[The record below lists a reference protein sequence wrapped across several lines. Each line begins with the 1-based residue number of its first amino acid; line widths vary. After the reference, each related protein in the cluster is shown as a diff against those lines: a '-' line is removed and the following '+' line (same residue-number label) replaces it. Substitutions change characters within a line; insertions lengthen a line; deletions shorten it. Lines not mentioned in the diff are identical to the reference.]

1 VCQKGVIMVR
11 KIVETVPDEMLK
23 HDLEKYRQKA
33 IELGATDAKI
43 ITTDMVVVDERVR
56 AKCIVPLCRRYGTN
70 ANCPPHTMD
79 LEMVRK
85 IVNKFHHAIFIKL
98 ELPSELIAGAEA
110 WGNKGSGA
118 LWAPA
123 QRKMREEIMTEIE
136 GGAFYDGYHLAMG
149 IAGGTCAI
157 DICADTFAT
166 EGCVALLGKG
176 CLHSLKARCS
186 PESLGIDVFTMGARV
201 GWDIYPM
208 GKSTSPSEVPYGV
221 ILGLVFI
228 Y

>member
-1 VCQKGVIMVR
+1 MVR
-11 KIVETVPDEMLK
+11 KIVETVPEETLK

-43 ITTDMVVVDERVR
+43 ITTDMVVVDARVR
-56 AKCIVPLCRRYGTN
+56 VKCIIPLCRRYGTN
-70 ANCPPHTMD
+70 ANCPPSTMD
-79 LEMVRK
+79 LAMVREMVS
-85 IVNKFHHAIFIKL
+85 NFHYAIFTKL
-98 ELPSELIAGAEA
+98 DVPPELIAGAEA
-110 WGNKGSGA
+110 WGKGSGA

-123 QRKMREEIMTEIE
+123 QRKMRDEIISQIE
-136 GGAFYDGYHLAMG
+136 GGAFYDGYYLAVG
-149 IAGGTCAI
+149 LAGGTCAI

-166 EGCVALLGKG
+166 EGCFALLGKG
-176 CLHSLKARCS
+176 CLHSLRARCS
-186 PESLGIDVFTMGARV
+186 PESLGIDVFGLAARV

-208 GKSTSPSEVPYGV
+208 GKSTSPSEVPHGS